1 MRKHAILLLS
11 RHLFSICG
19 VGVSDL
25 PDTAEIN
32 EVIDEIED
40 MLMDDT
46 PKEEINEY
54 LKETITLENIYEFI

>member
-11 RHLFSICG
+11 RHLFPITG

-32 EVIDEIED
+32 EVIDTIED
-40 MLMDDT
+40 MLFEDAT
-46 PKEEINEY
+46 KEAIQEY
-54 LKETITLENIYEFI
+54 LRETITAENIYEFI